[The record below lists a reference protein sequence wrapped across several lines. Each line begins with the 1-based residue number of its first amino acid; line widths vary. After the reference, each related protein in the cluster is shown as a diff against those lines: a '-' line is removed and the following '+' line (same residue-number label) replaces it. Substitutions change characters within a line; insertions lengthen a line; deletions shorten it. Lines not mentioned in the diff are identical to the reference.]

1 MTFPVLL
8 ERYDGQFVASLVG
21 APNVRAVEPTRSQ
34 AISAREAEIHQRIE
48 LGELLS
54 LEIDTIGISNIAGK
68 YSTDSTLR
76 EIRDNAYQIR
86 DAETNP

>member
-1 MTFPVLL
+1 M
-8 ERYDGQFVASLVG
+8 
-21 APNVRAVEPTRSQ
+21 EPTRSQ
-34 AISAREAEIHQRIE
+34 AISALEAEIHQRIE

-54 LEIDTIGISNIAGK
+54 LEIDTICISNIAGK